1 MSSTAQ
7 IERTPNRWV
16 GIWLVI
22 VAVMVF
28 AMVVL
33 GGLTRLTDSG
43 LSITQWR
50 PVTGAIPPLNA
61 EDWAR
66 EFELYR
72 QSSEYALQNA
82 GMTMG
87 EFQFIYWWEWGH
99 RFLGRLVGAAFLL
112 PLIFFWLTKRLP
124 GWLAPRLVILFL
136 LGGLQGFIG
145 WWMVASGL
153 VDRVDV
159 SQYRLAV
166 HLGLAMA
173 LLAALV
179 WTAADAFQ
187 GERPRLRW
195 SGPGLLAAFFMLAV
209 FLQIILGAF
218 VAGLDAGRIYVD
230 WPMMEG
236 RFIPAAYGEMQPFW
250 RDAFENRAS
259 VQFHHR
265 LGGYAVALFAVVI
278 ITGALRAR
286 ADADDVRRHAMM
298 LGALT
303 LIQVGLGVVT
313 LMHVSPLAL
322 SITHQGVAALLL
334 AAASLFTR
342 RRLMTTRHQPDAAR
356 REAVPATPG

>member
-1 MSSTAQ
+1 MSSAAQ
-7 IERTPNRWV
+7 IEPKTSRWV
-16 GIWLVI
+16 GVWLVI
-22 VAVMVF
+22 VAGMVF

-43 LSITQWR
+43 LSITEWR
-50 PVTGAIPPLNA
+50 PVTGAIPPLSA
-61 EDWAR
+61 DDWAR

-99 RFLGRLVGAAFLL
+99 RFLGRLVGAAFVL
-112 PLIFFWLTKRLP
+112 PLVFFWLTKRLP

-173 LLAALV
+173 LLAALA
-179 WTAADAFQ
+179 WTAADAFK
-187 GERPRLRW
+187 GERPQLRW
-195 SGPGLLAAFFMLAV
+195 SGPGALAAGFMIAI

-230 WPMMEG
+230 WPMMDG
-236 RFIPAAYGEMQPFW
+236 RFAPEAYGEMSPFW

-265 LGGYAVALFAVVI
+265 LGGYSVALFALVIVVS
-278 ITGALRAR
+278 AWRAGEEGS
-286 ADADDVRRHAMM
+286 RRHVAM
-298 LGALT
+298 LGGLT
-303 LIQVGLGVVT
+303 LVQVALGIVT
-313 LMHVSPLAL
+313 LIHVSPIAL

-334 AAASLFTR
+334 VAASLFTR
-342 RRLMTTRHQPDAAR
+342 RRLMTDRHQQVASR